1 MLQFFQQRRFLLIAL
16 WVVIIAAI
24 VAAPSVLPVFRLNL
38 LGRFLSL
45 AIVALGIDLIWGF
58 TGLLSLGQGIFFAL
72 GGYAA
77 AMYLQLSSAGDLP
90 NGIPEFFSLYGV
102 KSLPFFWHPFASPWF
117 TLVAIWLIPG
127 VLAAILGGLVFRNRI
142 KGVYFSI
149 LTQAALLVFYNLF
162 NGQQKLINGTNGL
175 QTPATKLFGQFVGSD
190 LMQRWFF
197 WVTAVV
203 VILIWALLRWV
214 VRGRFGDVLIA
225 IRDDEPRL
233 RFAGYNPTLFKTLV
247 FGMAGALAG
256 IGGALY
262 TVQSGS
268 ASPQYM
274 EVPMSIDMVIWVA
287 VGGRGTLIGA
297 IFGAVVI
304 NFAKSLVSEA
314 MPQSWLFIQGGL
326 FIFVVTVL
334 PEGVIGWLRGEGPGN
349 WLNRLGYGLNTLGN
363 GLIRFGNSLMR
374 LSKSSKW
381 INYLGIKSLG
391 KWLIRFGDSLNSLG
405 IVRRS
410 GTYPRL
416 EIEGQVEVQ
425 P

>member
-1 MLQFFQQRRFLLIAL
+1 MMKAFQQRRWLLVIF
-16 WVVIIAAI
+16 WVLIIAAI

-38 LGRFLSL
+38 LGRFLAL

-77 AMYLQLSSAGDLP
+77 AMYLQLNSSEDLL
-90 NGIPEFFSLYGV
+90 NGIPEFFTLYGV
-102 KSLPFFWHPFASPWF
+102 DRLPAFWQPFHSPMF

-127 VLAAILGGLVFRNRI
+127 VLAALLGNLVFRNRV

-149 LTQAALLVFYNLF
+149 LTQAALLVFFNFF

-175 QTPATKLFGQFVGSD
+175 KTDVTQLFGQMVGSPE
-190 LMQRWFF
+190 MQRGFF
-197 WVTAVV
+197 WVTAVM
-203 VILIWALLRWV
+203 VIFTWLFVRWV

-247 FGMAGALAG
+247 FAIAGGLAG

-262 TVQSGS
+262 TVQSGIV
-268 ASPQYM
+268 SPQFM
-274 EVPMSIDMVIWVA
+274 TVPFSIEMVIWVA
-287 VGGRGTLIGA
+287 VGGRGTLVGA
-297 IFGAVVI
+297 ILGAVAI
-304 NFAKSLVSEA
+304 NYAKSLVSEA
-314 MPQSWLFIQGGL
+314 LPQSWLFIQGGL
-326 FIFVVTVL
+326 FILVVTAL
-334 PEGVIGWLRGEGPGN
+334 PEGVIGWFQGDGPRN
-349 WLNRLGYGLNTLGN
+349 LLNRLGM
-363 GLIRFGNSLMR
+363 S
-374 LSKSSKW
+374 
-381 INYLGIKSLG
+381 
-391 KWLIRFGDSLNSLG
+391 
-405 IVRRS
+405 RRS

-416 EIEGQVEVQ
+416 ELDGQEEIQ

>member
-1 MLQFFQQRRFLLIAL
+1 MINAFQQRRWPLVII
-16 WVVIIAAI
+16 WVLIIAAI

-38 LGRFLSL
+38 LGRFLAL

-77 AMYLQLSSAGDLP
+77 AMYLQLNSSEDLL
-90 NGIPEFFSLYGV
+90 NGIPEFFTLYGV
-102 KSLPFFWHPFASPWF
+102 DRLPAFWQPFHSPLF
-117 TLVAIWLIPG
+117 TLVAIWLIPA
-127 VLAAILGGLVFRNRI
+127 VLAALLGNLVFRNRV

-149 LTQAALLVFYNLF
+149 LTQAALLVFFNFF

-175 QTPATKLFGQFVGSD
+175 KTDVTQLFGQMVGSPE
-190 LMQRWFF
+190 MQRGFF
-197 WVTAVV
+197 WVTAVM
-203 VILIWALLRWV
+203 VIFTWLFVRWV

-247 FGMAGALAG
+247 FAIAGGLAG

-262 TVQSGS
+262 TVQSGIV
-268 ASPQYM
+268 SPQFM
-274 EVPMSIDMVIWVA
+274 TVPFSIEMVIWVA
-287 VGGRGTLIGA
+287 VGGRGTLVGA
-297 IFGAVVI
+297 IPGAVFI
-304 NFAKSLVSEA
+304 NYAKSLVSEA

-326 FIFVVTVL
+326 FILVVTAL
-334 PEGVIGWLRGEGPGN
+334 PEGVIGWFQGDGPRN
-349 WLNRLGYGLNTLGN
+349 LLNRLGM
-363 GLIRFGNSLMR
+363 S
-374 LSKSSKW
+374 
-381 INYLGIKSLG
+381 
-391 KWLIRFGDSLNSLG
+391 
-405 IVRRS
+405 RRS

-416 EIEGQVEVQ
+416 ELDGQEEIQ

>member
-1 MLQFFQQRRFLLIAL
+1 MMKAFQQRRWALVIL
-16 WVVIIAAI
+16 WVLIIAAI

-38 LGRFLSL
+38 LGRFLAL

-77 AMYLQLSSAGDLP
+77 AMYLQLNSSEDLL
-90 NGIPEFFSLYGV
+90 NGIPEFFTLYGV
-102 KSLPFFWHPFASPWF
+102 DRLPAFWQPFHSPLF

-127 VLAAILGGLVFRNRI
+127 VLAALLGNLVFRNRV

-149 LTQAALLVFYNLF
+149 LTQAALLVFFNFF

-175 QTPATKLFGQFVGSD
+175 KTDVTQLFGQMVGSPE
-190 LMQRWFF
+190 MQRGFF

-203 VILIWALLRWV
+203 GIFTWLFVRWV

-247 FGMAGALAG
+247 FAIAGGLAG

-262 TVQSGS
+262 TVQSGIV
-268 ASPQYM
+268 SPQFM
-274 EVPMSIDMVIWVA
+274 TVPFSIEMVIWVA
-287 VGGRGTLIGA
+287 VGGRGTLVGA
-297 IFGAVVI
+297 ILGAVFI
-304 NFAKSLVSEA
+304 NYAKSLVSEA

-326 FIFVVTVL
+326 FILVVTAL
-334 PEGVIGWLRGEGPGN
+334 PEGVIGWFQGDGPRN
-349 WLNRLGYGLNTLGN
+349 LLNRLGM
-363 GLIRFGNSLMR
+363 S
-374 LSKSSKW
+374 
-381 INYLGIKSLG
+381 
-391 KWLIRFGDSLNSLG
+391 
-405 IVRRS
+405 RRS

-416 EIEGQVEVQ
+416 ELDGQEEIQ

>member
-1 MLQFFQQRRFLLIAL
+1 MLNAFQQRRWPLVIL
-16 WVVIIAAI
+16 WVLIIAAI

-38 LGRFLSL
+38 LGRFLAL

-77 AMYLQLSSAGDLP
+77 AMYLQLNSSEDLL
-90 NGIPEFFSLYGV
+90 NGIPEFFTLYGV
-102 KSLPFFWHPFASPWF
+102 DRLPAFWQPFHSPLF

-127 VLAAILGGLVFRNRI
+127 VLAALLGNLVFRNRV

-149 LTQAALLVFYNLF
+149 LTQAALLVFFNFF

-175 QTPATKLFGQFVGSD
+175 KTDVTQLFGQMVGSPE
-190 LMQRWFF
+190 MQRGFF
-197 WVTAVV
+197 WVTAVM
-203 VILIWALLRWV
+203 VILTWLFVRWV

-247 FGMAGALAG
+247 FAIAGALAG

-262 TVQSGS
+262 TVQSGIV
-268 ASPQYM
+268 SPQFM
-274 EVPMSIDMVIWVA
+274 TVPFSIEMVIWVA
-287 VGGRGTLIGA
+287 VGGRGTLVGA
-297 IFGAVVI
+297 ILGAVAI
-304 NFAKSLVSEA
+304 NYAKSLVSEA

-326 FIFVVTVL
+326 FILVVTAL
-334 PEGVIGWLRGEGPGN
+334 PEGVIGWFQGEGPRN
-349 WLNRLGYGLNTLGN
+349 LLNRVGM
-363 GLIRFGNSLMR
+363 S
-374 LSKSSKW
+374 
-381 INYLGIKSLG
+381 
-391 KWLIRFGDSLNSLG
+391 
-405 IVRRS
+405 RRS
-410 GTYPRL
+410 ETYPRL
-416 EIEGQVEVQ
+416 ELDGQEEIQ

>member
-1 MLQFFQQRRFLLIAL
+1 MMKAFQQRRWPLVIL
-16 WVVIIAAI
+16 WVLIIAAI

-38 LGRFLSL
+38 LGRFLAL

-77 AMYLQLSSAGDLP
+77 AMYLQLNSSDDLL
-90 NGIPEFFSLYGV
+90 NGIPEFFTLYGV
-102 KSLPFFWHPFASPWF
+102 DRLPAFWQPFHSPLF

-127 VLAAILGGLVFRNRI
+127 VLAALLGNLVFRNRV

-149 LTQAALLVFYNLF
+149 LTQAALLVFFNFF

-175 QTPATKLFGQFVGSD
+175 KTDVTQLFGQMVGSPE
-190 LMQRWFF
+190 MQRGFF
-197 WVTAVV
+197 WVTAVM
-203 VILIWALLRWV
+203 VIVTWLFVRWV

-247 FGMAGALAG
+247 FAIAGGLAG

-262 TVQSGS
+262 TVQSGIV
-268 ASPQYM
+268 SPQFM
-274 EVPMSIDMVIWVA
+274 TVPFSIEMVIWVA
-287 VGGRGTLIGA
+287 VGGRGTLVGA
-297 IFGAVVI
+297 ILGAVAI
-304 NFAKSLVSEA
+304 NYAKSLVSEA

-326 FIFVVTVL
+326 FILVVTAL
-334 PEGVIGWLRGEGPGN
+334 PEGVIGWFQGEGPRN
-349 WLNRLGYGLNTLGN
+349 LLNRVGM
-363 GLIRFGNSLMR
+363 S
-374 LSKSSKW
+374 
-381 INYLGIKSLG
+381 
-391 KWLIRFGDSLNSLG
+391 
-405 IVRRS
+405 RRS
-410 GTYPRL
+410 ETYPRL
-416 EIEGQVEVQ
+416 ELDGQEEIQ

>member
-1 MLQFFQQRRFLLIAL
+1 MMKAFQQRRWLLVIF
-16 WVVIIAAI
+16 WVLIIAAI

-38 LGRFLSL
+38 LGRFLAL

-77 AMYLQLSSAGDLP
+77 AMYLQLNSSEDLL
-90 NGIPEFFSLYGV
+90 NGIPEFFTLYGV
-102 KSLPFFWHPFASPWF
+102 DRLPAFWQPFHSPLF

-127 VLAAILGGLVFRNRI
+127 VLAALLGNLVFRNRV

-149 LTQAALLVFYNLF
+149 LTQAALLVFFNFF

-175 QTPATKLFGQFVGSD
+175 KTDVTQLFGQMVGSPE
-190 LMQRWFF
+190 MQRGFF
-197 WVTAVV
+197 WVTAVM
-203 VILIWALLRWV
+203 VIVTWLFVRWV

-247 FGMAGALAG
+247 FAIAGGLAG

-262 TVQSGS
+262 TVQSGIV
-268 ASPQYM
+268 SPQFM
-274 EVPMSIDMVIWVA
+274 TVPFSIEMVIWVA
-287 VGGRGTLIGA
+287 VGGRGTLVGA
-297 IFGAVVI
+297 ILGAVFI
-304 NFAKSLVSEA
+304 NYAKSLVSEA

-326 FIFVVTVL
+326 FILVVTAL
-334 PEGVIGWLRGEGPGN
+334 PEGVIGWFQGDGPRN
-349 WLNRLGYGLNTLGN
+349 LLNRLGM
-363 GLIRFGNSLMR
+363 S
-374 LSKSSKW
+374 
-381 INYLGIKSLG
+381 
-391 KWLIRFGDSLNSLG
+391 
-405 IVRRS
+405 RRS

-416 EIEGQVEVQ
+416 ELDGQEEIQ

>member
-1 MLQFFQQRRFLLIAL
+1 MFQAFQQRRWPKLLL
-16 WVVIIAAI
+16 WVLIIAAI

-77 AMYLQLSSAGDLP
+77 AMHLQLGSSADFP

-102 KSLPFFWHPFASPWF
+102 KHLPAFWQPFHSPLF
-117 TLVAIWLIPG
+117 TLVAIWLIPAVLAG
-127 VLAAILGGLVFRNRI
+127 VLGNLVFRNRI

-149 LTQAALLVFYNLF
+149 LTQAALLVFFNFF

-175 QTPATKLFGQFVGSD
+175 KTDVTQLFGQMVGSPE
-190 LMQRWFF
+190 MQRSFF
-197 WVTAVV
+197 WFTALM
-203 VILIWALLRWV
+203 VIAAWAFVRWV

-233 RFAGYNPTLFKTLV
+233 RFAGFNPTLFKTIV
-247 FGMAGALAG
+247 FAIAGGLAG

-262 TVQSGS
+262 TVQSGIV
-268 ASPQYM
+268 SPQYM
-274 EVPMSIDMVIWVA
+274 TVPFSIEMVIWVA
-287 VGGRGTLIGA
+287 VGGRGTLVGA
-297 IFGAVVI
+297 ILGAVAI
-304 NFAKSLVSEA
+304 NYAKSLVSEA

-326 FIFVVTVL
+326 FILVVTAL
-334 PEGVIGWLRGEGPGN
+334 PEGVIGWLQSDGPRN
-349 WLNRLGYGLNTLGN
+349 LLTRLG
-363 GLIRFGNSLMR
+363 
-374 LSKSSKW
+374 
-381 INYLGIKSLG
+381 
-391 KWLIRFGDSLNSLG
+391 
-405 IVRRS
+405 VPRRS
-410 GTYPRL
+410 ATYPQL
-416 EIEGQVEVQ
+416 DIDAQEEVQ

>member
-1 MLQFFQQRRFLLIAL
+1 MMNAFQQRRWPLVIL
-16 WVVIIAAI
+16 WVLIIAAI

-38 LGRFLSL
+38 LGRFLAL

-77 AMYLQLSSAGDLP
+77 AMYLQLNSSGDLL
-90 NGIPEFFSLYGV
+90 NGIPEFFTLYGV
-102 KSLPFFWHPFASPWF
+102 DRLPAFWQPFHSPWF
-117 TLVAIWLIPG
+117 TLVAIWLVPG
-127 VLAAILGGLVFRNRI
+127 LLAGLLGNLVFRNRV

-149 LTQAALLVFYNLF
+149 LTQAALLVFFNFF

-175 QTPATKLFGQFVGSD
+175 KTDVTQLFGQMVGSPE
-190 LMQRWFF
+190 MQRGFF

-203 VILIWALLRWV
+203 VIFTWLFVRWV

-247 FGMAGALAG
+247 FAIAGGLAG

-262 TVQSGS
+262 TVQSGIV
-268 ASPQYM
+268 SPQFM
-274 EVPMSIDMVIWVA
+274 TVPFSIEMVIWVA
-287 VGGRGTLIGA
+287 VGGRGTLVGA
-297 IFGAVVI
+297 ILGAVFI
-304 NFAKSLVSEA
+304 NYAKSLVSEA

-326 FIFVVTVL
+326 FILVVTAL
-334 PEGVIGWLRGEGPGN
+334 PEGVIGWFQGDGPRN
-349 WLNRLGYGLNTLGN
+349 LLNRLGM
-363 GLIRFGNSLMR
+363 S
-374 LSKSSKW
+374 
-381 INYLGIKSLG
+381 
-391 KWLIRFGDSLNSLG
+391 
-405 IVRRS
+405 RRS

-416 EIEGQVEVQ
+416 ELDGQEEIQ